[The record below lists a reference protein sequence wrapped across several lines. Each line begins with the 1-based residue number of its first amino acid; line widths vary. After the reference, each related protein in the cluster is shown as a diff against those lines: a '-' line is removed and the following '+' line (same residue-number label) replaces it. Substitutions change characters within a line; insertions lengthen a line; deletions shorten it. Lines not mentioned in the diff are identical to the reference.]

1 MAAFQS
7 LVYENR
13 PRESALVSFACK
25 SLPSNVL
32 LLDMKGKKPN
42 MKYIE
47 VIADKG
53 SADTISAIAEQ
64 VDASDLRFGSVDDD
78 GVQSIRLLVSD
89 DKVQDALDKLQ
100 HILGAQPYAKIIVLP
115 VEVALPRPEADK
127 EKEEKK
133 ATATREALYN
143 EIEKNAR
150 LNPNYLL
157 LVTLSTI
164 VAAIGLIENNVAVV
178 VGAMVIAPLLG
189 PNLAFALGTAL
200 GDTDLM
206 KKSGLT
212 TAVGIVLAIALSLL
226 LGFVWPINIY
236 SPELLARTVVGPS
249 SVVLALASGAA
260 ASISLT
266 TGLSSVLVGVMVAVA
281 LLPPAA
287 TFGIMLGKGNIE
299 FAIGAGLLLAINVVC
314 VNLASKIVFFFKG
327 VRPRTWWEKEK
338 AKRGMLVFVLMWF
351 VTLIILVLSI
361 YARQALIIE

>member
-1 MAAFQS
+1 
-7 LVYENR
+7 
-13 PRESALVSFACK
+13 
-25 SLPSNVL
+25 
-32 LLDMKGKKPN
+32 

-53 SADTISAIAEQ
+53 SADTISAIAEK
-64 VDASDLRFGSVDDD
+64 VNASDIRLGIVGAD
-78 GVQSIRLLVSD
+78 GMQTMRLLVSD
-89 DKVQDALDKLQ
+89 NKVQDALDKLQ
-100 HILGAQPYAKIIVLP
+100 HILGAQPYAKILVLP
-115 VEVALPRPEADK
+115 VEVALPRPEAEK
-127 EKEEKK
+127 EKEEQK

-150 LNPNYLL
+150 LNPNYIL

-200 GDTDLM
+200 GDTALM

-212 TAVGIVLAIALSLL
+212 TAFGILLAIALSVV
-226 LGFVWPINIY
+226 LGLVWPFDVT
-236 SPELLARTVVGPS
+236 SPELMSRTNVGLS

-287 TFGIMLGKGNIE
+287 TFGLMLGHGNIN

-314 VNLASKIVFFFKG
+314 VNLSCKLVFFIKG
-327 VRPRTWWEKEK
+327 VRPRTWLEKEK
-338 AKRGMLVFVLMWF
+338 AKRAMLVFILMWL
-351 VTLIILVLSI
+351 VTLVVLVLSI
-361 YARQALIIE
+361 YARQALTME